1 MAFHWLTP
9 VAGSESKPYP
19 STSDA
24 LVSILSASCTR
35 FEKVSRAR
43 SYGAF
48 QSTRRPL
55 RALRSQISKRSG
67 VCKAS
72 TRSTP
77 AAGVALAD
85 LSVDCDTLNNVL
97 ANCRDPPL
105 RSVVELAVDDLAR
118 RLVTED
124 VLDAGLAVGR
134 DSALH
139 KVLVLLDGDVRA
151 CKEAGRLADGC
162 HH

>member
-1 MAFHWLTP
+1 MAFHKISWLTP
-9 VAGSESKPYP
+9 VAGLESRPYP

-24 LVSILSASCTR
+24 LVSILSANCTM
-35 FEKVSRAR
+35 FEKVPRAKL
-43 SYGAF
+43 YGAF

-85 LSVDCDTLNNVL
+85 LFVDCDIL
-97 ANCRDPPL
+97 ASCREPPL

-118 RLVTED
+118 RLVPVD
-124 VLDAGLAVGR
+124 VPDAGLAVGR

-139 KVLVLLDGDVRA
+139 EVLVLLDGDVRT
-151 CKEAGRLADGC
+151 CKEAGKLADGC